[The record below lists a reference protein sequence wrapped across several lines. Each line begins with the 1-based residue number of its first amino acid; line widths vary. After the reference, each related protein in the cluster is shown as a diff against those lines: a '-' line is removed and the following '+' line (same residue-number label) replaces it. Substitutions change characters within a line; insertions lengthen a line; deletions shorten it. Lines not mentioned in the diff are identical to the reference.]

1 MAAPD
6 LPPPPPHVI
15 TERPLAVHLHVK
27 LVSPESLAGSVV
39 IVIDAIRASATI
51 CQAFASG
58 AVSVLPTLSIDEA
71 VSLQAKLANDGG
83 PPILLGGERGGVMPP
98 GFDLDNSPPKYTP
111 ERVGGKR
118 VAFSTTNG
126 TAALLHARQA
136 ARVLVGS
143 MLNIGAMCREV
154 EHDPRPVH
162 ILCCGTREE
171 ISQDDILPAGAM
183 VGRLLAS
190 GRQIVSD
197 DSARLALLAWRGAIA
212 VGVEKAM
219 GDSRGGRNLHRI
231 GLASDVAYCSQV
243 DTLDVVPEFFP
254 ARGEIALAGVARPG

>member
-6 LPPPPPHVI
+6 LPPPPPHLV

-27 LVSPESLAGSVV
+27 LVTPESLAGSVV
-39 IVIDAIRASATI
+39 IVINAIRASATI
-51 CQAFASG
+51 CRAFASG
-58 AVSVLPTLSIDEA
+58 AASVLPTLSID
-71 VSLQAKLANDGG
+71 QALALRASMANDGG

-111 ERVGGKR
+111 DRVKGSR
-118 VAFSTTNG
+118 VIFSTTNG

-143 MLNIGAMCREV
+143 MLNIGTVCRAV

-162 ILCCGTREE
+162 ILCCGTRDE

-183 VGRLLAS
+183 VERLLAS
-190 GRQIVSD
+190 GRQIIAD
-197 DSARLALLAWRGAIA
+197 DSARLALLAWRGAVA
-212 VGVEKAM
+212 AGLEKAM

-243 DTLDVVPEFFP
+243 NTLDVVPEFFP
-254 ARGEIALAGVARPG
+254 AQGVIKLP